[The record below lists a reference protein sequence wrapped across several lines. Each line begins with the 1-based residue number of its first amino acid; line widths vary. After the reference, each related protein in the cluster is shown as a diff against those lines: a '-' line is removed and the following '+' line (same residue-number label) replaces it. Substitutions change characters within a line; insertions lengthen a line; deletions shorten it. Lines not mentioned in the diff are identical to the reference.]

1 MLINEAIKV
10 CKEMQKWRRGEY
22 PYDGEDPETHQTM
35 PYNPKEFGEAIDKLI
50 RFAEQTLQ
58 ARVFID
64 KLKEIAKK

>member
-22 PYDGEDPETHQTM
+22 PYDGEDSETHKVM
-35 PYNPKEFGEAIDKLI
+35 PYSPKEFGEAIDKLI

-58 ARVFID
+58 ARIFID
-64 KLKEIAKK
+64 KLKEVAKK

>member
-10 CKEMQKWRRGEY
+10 CKEMQMWRRGEY
-22 PYDGEDPETHQTM
+22 PYDGEDPKTHQIM
-35 PYNPKEFGEAIDKLI
+35 PYSPKEFGEAIDKLI